1 MTSTHGLH
9 VRGNSCV
16 NVSLLSPQGILLDVS
31 NEDTVTS
38 RAESP
43 AAGSPQSTRPSEAG
57 SGHELLPGF
66 LCQGPAGQETQQEP
80 YPGEKRLREV
90 GSRDPAEL
98 CSCWRSGGPLPNPV
112 RGGSSPAVGSKTSYL
127 QFQQPERFNRQPGMA
142 HEPQATATA
151 QASCSQLACCLG
163 QKSTLG
169 WEQGS
174 VKEKALD
181 PAGGR

>member
-43 AAGSPQSTRPSEAG
+43 AAESLQSTSPSEAG

-80 YPGEKRLREV
+80 YPREKRLREV

-98 CSCWRSGGPLPNPV
+98 CSCWRSGGPFPNPV
-112 RGGSSPAVGSKTSYL
+112 KGGSSPAVGSKTSYL
-127 QFQQPERFNRQPGMA
+127 QFQQPERLNDNQEWRMSHKPQRQLRPAAHSLLAAWARRAHWGGNRG
-142 HEPQATATA
+142 
-151 QASCSQLACCLG
+151 
-163 QKSTLG
+163 
-169 WEQGS
+169 
-174 VKEKALD
+174 V
-181 PAGGR
+181 

>member
-1 MTSTHGLH
+1 M
-9 VRGNSCV
+9 RRNSCV

-43 AAGSPQSTRPSEAG
+43 AAESLQSTSPSEAG

-80 YPGEKRLREV
+80 YPREKRLREV

-98 CSCWRSGGPLPNPV
+98 CSCWRSGGPFPNPV
-112 RGGSSPAVGSKTSYL
+112 KGGSSPAVGSKTSYL
-127 QFQQPERFNRQPGMA
+127 QFQQPERLNDNQEWRMSHKPQRQLRPAAHSLLAAWARRAHWGGNRG
-142 HEPQATATA
+142 
-151 QASCSQLACCLG
+151 
-163 QKSTLG
+163 
-169 WEQGS
+169 
-174 VKEKALD
+174 V
-181 PAGGR
+181 